1 MVPTCASS
9 MPAPQWIAAIL
20 VGSHPCF
27 VLMIADVYHELFHF
41 QATDSFLMF
50 SEPQNHRNPSSLPL
64 SSPWCLT
71 KCPLA
76 SGCLNA
82 WVTAY
87 PRSTAATT
95 SEAAAWS
102 GCKTSQAKE
111 YWMKLWRGISDKQ
124 NDPMQYLT
132 TEITEIVL
140 DLLDHSQYA
149 KHALTHLVADSA
161 NVRKA
166 WKAWKDYIDCPLFY
180 YGRAIHISSYFHR
193 LPTWPRHCPG
203 QDHNE
208 LCHRFALPKSCS
220 SCKRRRNLGTHNI
233 INISN
238 PNGTQ
243 QATQLSARARSS
255 VSFEENIR
263 KPPWKTIKRC
273 QKMSK
278 RCPKGSNTLK
288 KKSVM
293 SAKWQWA
300 KGIAT
305 FWAWKSRKSFSQ
317 RQALLWR
324 IWGNHGKPT
333 CSVYLYWSVLK
344 HTETIWNHWS
354 GVVPRLPQA
363 APSCPKLPQAA
374 CPLPLKDVSAK
385 RLRLSPG
392 SCSMLRQA
400 SNKSI

>member
-1 MVPTCASS
+1 MPYQMSTC
-9 MPAPQWIAAIL
+9 
-20 VGSHPCF
+20 
-27 VLMIADVYHELFHF
+27 
-41 QATDSFLMF
+41 
-50 SEPQNHRNPSSLPL
+50 
-64 SSPWCLT
+64 
-71 KCPLA
+71 

-102 GCKTSQAKE
+102 GYKTSQAKE

-124 NDPMQYLT
+124 NDPLQYLT

-149 KHALTHLVADSA
+149 KHALTRLVADSA

-166 WKAWKDYIDCPLFY
+166 WKTWKDYIDCPLFY
-180 YGRAIHISSYFHR
+180 YGRAIHISIAHVASP
-193 LPTWPRHCPG
+193 LPRTRPQRAVPS
-203 QDHNE
+203 
-208 LCHRFALPKSCS
+208 LRTPKSCS

-233 INISN
+233 SNISN

-273 QKMSK
+273 PKDVQKGQTHGKMWKVCNVCQVAVSK
-278 RCPKGSNTLK
+278 GHCHVLSLK
-288 KKSVM
+288 E
-293 SAKWQWA
+293 
-300 KGIAT
+300 
-305 FWAWKSRKSFSQ
+305 SQ
-317 RQALLWR
+317 KLQPVPGAPLANL
-324 IWGNHGKPT
+324 GKPT

-344 HTETIWNHWS
+344 HTETIWNHLKPL
-354 GVVPRLPQA
+354 VRRCAQA
-363 APSCPKLPQAA
+363 APGCPKLLVL
-374 CPLPLKDVSAK
+374 CL
-385 RLRLSPG
+385 
-392 SCSMLRQA
+392 
-400 SNKSI
+400 

>member
-1 MVPTCASS
+1 MPYQMSTC
-9 MPAPQWIAAIL
+9 
-20 VGSHPCF
+20 
-27 VLMIADVYHELFHF
+27 
-41 QATDSFLMF
+41 
-50 SEPQNHRNPSSLPL
+50 
-64 SSPWCLT
+64 
-71 KCPLA
+71 

-102 GCKTSQAKE
+102 GYKTSQAKE

-124 NDPMQYLT
+124 NDPVQYLT

-149 KHALTHLVADSA
+149 KHALTRLVADSA

-166 WKAWKDYIDCPLFY
+166 WKTWKDYIDCPLFY
-180 YGRAIHISSYFHR
+180 YGRAIHISIAHVASP
-193 LPTWPRHCPG
+193 LPRTRPQRAVPS
-203 QDHNE
+203 
-208 LCHRFALPKSCS
+208 LRTPKSCS

-233 INISN
+233 SNISN

-273 QKMSK
+273 PKDVQKMSK
-278 RCPKGSNTLK
+278 RVKHMERCG
-288 KKSVM
+288 KSVM

-317 RQALLWR
+317 CQALLWR
-324 IWGNHGKPT
+324 IWGNQHAQYTDTDQYWNILKP
-333 CSVYLYWSVLK
+333 S
-344 HTETIWNHWS
+344 ETIWNHWS

-363 APSCPKLPQAA
+363 APSCLSSASKGCFGQALETFTWQLFNA
-374 CPLPLKDVSAK
+374 
-385 RLRLSPG
+385 
-392 SCSMLRQA
+392 
-400 SNKSI
+400 